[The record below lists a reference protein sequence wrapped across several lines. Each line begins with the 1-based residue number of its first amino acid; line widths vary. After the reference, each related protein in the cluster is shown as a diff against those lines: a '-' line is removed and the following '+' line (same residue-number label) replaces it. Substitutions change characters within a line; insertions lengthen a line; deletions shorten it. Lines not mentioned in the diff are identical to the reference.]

1 MLFKSVR
8 LTDMTMLGTISCAS
22 TTRTLSFYLQD
33 IFILA
38 IASQVLPTSSEPLLG
53 STTSTTTYGQP
64 AVYLPVTFK
73 LSNAQQAFFLQET
86 KQQSHSNQSGHPLQ
100 RTESF
105 VVFQT
110 KELPM
115 VNVSFGPYNQDQTL
129 PKDLLQPSSPL
140 DIPGRVT
147 VNWKVRAFIVQPRV
161 FSSTPLVQ
169 VLFYIAGRDW
179 DDFEVVEKLPCVR
192 LHAFRDV
199 REIKTSCR
207 LTGSLAQCLAQLEL
221 PPNWFNTNVAPLGR
235 RKGTEGLEMSG
246 ETLQAELY
254 YTVHEPD
261 GNGECGEN
269 SPRRGG
275 SARGELPTQHPL
287 LRIGSISLY
296 QPNQEQMMV
305 EKQLDNNIFV
315 RLPEKPLKPGEIL
328 SIYLFLV
335 PNSTVEEF
343 TLKKKENV
351 EKQKVLTL
359 DDRII
364 VIELVKTEEAWE
376 IIVLCF
382 KRYSLRKEHEMS
394 LAVSSKWFSWRV
406 KAKKGVNLLYT
417 RSKSHQ
423 WSVNSEVM
431 TGGKHSTAT
440 VVVTKNKG
448 VQLSDVTS
456 SLELMQLDF
465 EMENFTSQSV
475 TRRINWNIDYH
486 GRSPLPDSE
495 KVVTELTVIQR
506 DVRTIIPL
514 SMDTEIIN
522 TAILT
527 GRTVAIPV
535 KVVAIEINGAVT
547 DVSTFVE
554 CKSTND
560 DIIKVQYKSC
570 ISSLNVS
577 Q

>member
-1 MLFKSVR
+1 MGKCDRVAESVTSR
-8 LTDMTMLGTISCAS
+8 
-22 TTRTLSFYLQD
+22 QKQEV
-33 IFILA
+33 
-38 IASQVLPTSSEPLLG
+38 ASQVLPTSSESLLG

-64 AVYLPVTFK
+64 SVYLPASFK

-100 RTESF
+100 RTECF

-110 KELPM
+110 KELPA

-140 DIPGRVT
+140 DIPGRLT
-147 VNWKVRAFIVQPRV
+147 FNWKVRAFIVQFRV

-207 LTGSLAQCLAQLEL
+207 LTGILAQCLAQLEL

-275 SARGELPTQHPL
+275 STRGELPTQHPL
-287 LRIGSISLY
+287 LRIGSVSLY

-305 EKQLDNNIFV
+305 EKQLDNNIFM

-328 SIYLFLV
+328 RIYLFLV

-343 TLKKKENV
+343 T
-351 EKQKVLTL
+351 
-359 DDRII
+359 
-364 VIELVKTEEAWE
+364 
-376 IIVLCF
+376 
-382 KRYSLRKEHEMS
+382 
-394 LAVSSKWFSWRV
+394 
-406 KAKKGVNLLYT
+406 
-417 RSKSHQ
+417 
-423 WSVNSEVM
+423 
-431 TGGKHSTAT
+431 
-440 VVVTKNKG
+440 
-448 VQLSDVTS
+448 
-456 SLELMQLDF
+456 
-465 EMENFTSQSV
+465 
-475 TRRINWNIDYH
+475 
-486 GRSPLPDSE
+486 
-495 KVVTELTVIQR
+495 
-506 DVRTIIPL
+506 
-514 SMDTEIIN
+514 
-522 TAILT
+522 
-527 GRTVAIPV
+527 
-535 KVVAIEINGAVT
+535 
-547 DVSTFVE
+547 
-554 CKSTND
+554 
-560 DIIKVQYKSC
+560 IK
-570 ISSLNVS
+570 
-577 Q
+577 